1 MTERTHKL
9 LSERY
14 VPKWL
19 KLILI
24 PTLSLDETDL
34 VISENKNAPA
44 ASILAS
50 KKGYERA
57 ACFTRIDPNI
67 THFVT
72 LGCNKEKLRRK
83 DWKPI
88 TLRKILKNDFTKN
101 CFLRNKIPIYFVK
114 CLNR

>member
-9 LSERY
+9 LSNRY

-24 PTLSLDETDL
+24 PTPSLDEADL
-34 VISENKNAPA
+34 VITENEYRPCS
-44 ASILAS
+44 SILAS

-57 ACFTRIDPNI
+57 DGFICIDPNI
-67 THFVT
+67 THLVI
-72 LGCNKEKLRRK
+72 LGVYNKEKLLK

-88 TLRKILKNDFTKN
+88 ALKKCVKTDFTKN
-101 CFLRNKIPIYFVK
+101 CFHQNKFPIYFVK
-114 CLNR
+114 

>member
-24 PTLSLDETDL
+24 PTLSLDEADL
-34 VISENKNAPA
+34 VISENKNAPP

-67 THFVT
+67 THFII
-72 LGCNKEKLRRK
+72 LGCCNKEKLLK

-88 TLRKILKNDFTKN
+88 TLEKMVYKKLFSSE
-101 CFLRNKIPIYFVK
+101 
-114 CLNR
+114 

>member
-9 LSERY
+9 LSKRN
-14 VPKWL
+14 VPCWL

-24 PTLSLDETDL
+24 PTLSLNEADL
-34 VISENKNAPA
+34 VIAKNKNTPSS
-44 ASILAS
+44 SILAS

-67 THFVT
+67 THFVI
-72 LGCNKEKLRRK
+72 LGGYNKEKLPK

-88 TLRKILKNDFTKN
+88 ILKKKKN
-101 CFLRNKIPIYFVK
+101 V
-114 CLNR
+114 

>member
-9 LSERY
+9 LSKRY

-24 PTLSLDETDL
+24 PTLSLDEADL
-34 VISENKNAPA
+34 VITEVENRPCS
-44 ASILAS
+44 SILAS

-67 THFVT
+67 THFVI
-72 LGCNKEKLRRK
+72 LGVYNKEKLLK
-83 DWKPI
+83 DWKQI
-88 TLRKILKNDFTKN
+88 ILEKMSKKLFYEKL
-101 CFLRNKIPIYFVK
+101 FSSE
-114 CLNR
+114 

>member
-9 LSERY
+9 LSKRY

-24 PTLSLDETDL
+24 PTLSLDEANL
-34 VISENKNAPA
+34 VITESENKPCS
-44 ASILAS
+44 SILAS

-57 ACFTRIDPNI
+57 ADFTGIVPNI
-67 THFVT
+67 THFVI
-72 LGCNKEKLRRK
+72 LGVYFKEKLLK

-88 TLRKILKNDFTKN
+88 TL
-101 CFLRNKIPIYFVK
+101 VK
-114 CLNR
+114 MSKTRFYEKLFSSE

>member
-9 LSERY
+9 LSKRY

-24 PTLSLDETDL
+24 PTLSLDEAEL
-34 VISENKNAPA
+34 VITENENRPCS
-44 ASILAS
+44 SIIAS

-57 ACFTRIDPNI
+57 ACYTCIDPNI
-67 THFVT
+67 THFVI
-72 LGCNKEKLRRK
+72 LGVYNKEKLFK

-88 TLRKILKNDFTKN
+88 ILGKMSKKRFYEKL
-101 CFLRNKIPIYFVK
+101 FSSE
-114 CLNR
+114 